1 MRSDFLPFSRP
12 CIKDEDINA
21 VAEVLRSGWITTGPK
36 AADFEKRFS
45 DYLGGQSA
53 VAVSSATGGMHVS
66 LNALGIGPGD
76 EVITPSLTWVSTANL
91 IVLSGA
97 KPVFVDVDRETLMVN
112 AATVESAI
120 TPRTRAIIPVH
131 YAGAP
136 VDIDAIR
143 EVAARHGIR
152 VIEDAAHATGTYYKG
167 RRIGSG
173 GTAIFS
179 FHAIKNLT
187 TAEGGMV
194 VSDDPEFI
202 DRIRRLKFHGLG
214 VDAFDRHTQG
224 RSPQAEVL
232 EPGYKYN
239 MPDIAAVL
247 GIRQLERIEEINR
260 MRHSLAQYYREKLID
275 VDGVIPLGNVP
286 YQHAHA
292 WHLFIVRV
300 IPEKAGCSRDEF
312 MQALKER
319 NIGTGLHF
327 RAIHLQK
334 YYAET
339 FGIKRG
345 SLPNTEW
352 NSDRICSLPLFPDM
366 KAEDVNDVVNAV
378 RDVVRR

>member
-12 CIKDEDINA
+12 CINEEDINA
-21 VAEVLRSGWITTGPK
+21 VADVLRSGWITTGPK
-36 AADFEKRFS
+36 AGEFERRFS
-45 DYLGGQSA
+45 EYLGGQPA
-53 VAVSSATGGMHVS
+53 VAVSSATGGMHVT
-66 LNALGIGPGD
+66 LKALGISPGD

-91 IVLSGA
+91 IVLAGA
-97 KPVFVDVDRETLMVN
+97 TPVFVDVDRETLMIS
-112 AATVESAI
+112 AEAIEAAI

-136 VDIDAIR
+136 VDLDSIR
-143 EVAARHGIR
+143 EAAGRHGVR
-152 VIEDAAHATGTYYKG
+152 VIEDAAHAMGTHYGENLVGSKG
-167 RRIGSG
+167 TSV
-173 GTAIFS
+173 FS

-194 VSDDPEFI
+194 VSDDRDFI
-202 DRIRRLKFHGLG
+202 ERVRRLKFHGLG
-214 VDAFDRHTQG
+214 VDAFDRETQG

-239 MPDIAAVL
+239 MPDIAAVIGL
-247 GIRQLERIEEINR
+247 RQLDRIEETNR
-260 MRHSLAQYYREKLID
+260 RRRSLAGYYREKLMDID
-275 VDGVIPLGNVP
+275 AVTPLGDASYP
-286 YQHAHA
+286 HGHA

-334 YYAET
+334 FYLES

-366 KAEDVNDVVNAV
+366 KAEDVDDVVDAIKE
-378 RDVVRR
+378 VVKR